1 MQIGGDAG
9 PVQVHVDGERGC
21 RRAIRKPR
29 LLATDLREIE
39 PAAAQRV
46 GDRRAQAAGGRKAFS
61 AAHDFVIGE
70 IASLVRRKAYR
81 DARGCMQ
88 SVRYL
93 VLMLASLLAA
103 EATALGQQPPPAGRI
118 KVAAGSAF
126 IVRQGQSIP
135 AQVGQLVFE
144 ADGLRTAA
152 DGRVG
157 VTLNDDTRVSLGP
170 SSEIRLDRFLYAPAE
185 GRLGFALRVVSGIV
199 AYVSGRIAKLSPDS
213 IRLETPSAVVGVRGT
228 RLAIRVTP

>member
-1 MQIGGDAG
+1 
-9 PVQVHVDGERGC
+9 
-21 RRAIRKPR
+21 
-29 LLATDLREIE
+29 
-39 PAAAQRV
+39 
-46 GDRRAQAAGGRKAFS
+46 
-61 AAHDFVIGE
+61 
-70 IASLVRRKAYR
+70 
-81 DARGCMQ
+81 MQ

-118 KVAAGSAF
+118 KVAAGSGF

-170 SSEIRLDRFLYAPAE
+170 SSEVRLDRFLYAPAE